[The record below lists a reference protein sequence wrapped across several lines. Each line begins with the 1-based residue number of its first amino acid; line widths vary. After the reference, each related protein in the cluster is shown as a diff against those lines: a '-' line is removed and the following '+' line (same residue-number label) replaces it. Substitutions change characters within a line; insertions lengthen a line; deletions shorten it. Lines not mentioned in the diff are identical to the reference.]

1 MNESSRAR
9 YNADSPEVVFLRTL
23 AGRKQSRNDKA
34 MIGNIINMLMLAQND
49 KQIIADAMAT
59 NDKARMELADMRKE
73 LRVFKLV
80 AQLADYSLSN
90 DRF

>member
-1 MNESSRAR
+1 MNESSRTR
-9 YNADSPEVVFLRTL
+9 YNANSPEVEFLRTL
-23 AGRKQSRNDKA
+23 AGRKQNRNDKI

-80 AQLADYSLSN
+80 AHLVDNSLSH